1 MAINWGAARKA
12 FDQAFHSNPL
22 LLQNAIEEQRGHE
35 LTALDQ
41 VTRSSPIVDAYRQ
54 SAPRWAGGYREEDLQ
69 AAEDARRRDPV
80 LAGETMQFGHYP
92 NLSPAE
98 QQGFRQGMGRA
109 VGLGA
114 QAAGAVAGD
123 LMSQR
128 TLNIWWLINAAQAA
142 AMLGQQVGLH
152 GTLRGVPGAPKGSPF
167 DSAGMRIATAMP
179 SILAVSAAT
188 GSLMRQPGYAAVL
201 PSEGDRTESEDPL
214 MEGVY
219 RNVLARNGALL
230 PWSEFSKERPDVSRD
245 EYEAYKSYLFG
256 DKSPIKA
263 TADGIH
269 GPELTFLGKSVP
281 LLTGIMPLVGGV
293 IGGRMAVRR
302 AGERLA
308 ADPAGIGGAPV
319 NQFQALVSQEM
330 DYRDQLKK
338 ERSGNALAEGPFVP
352 SAELQ
357 ALGDQ
362 VASQKRM
369 ISSRLGRAGI
379 VGASAGIGITAAA
392 AGLLET
398 LRRSAK
404 ARELE
409 QQGTLESE
417 DEMTAVVRP

>member
-1 MAINWGAARKA
+1 MAPNWGAARKA

-22 LLQNAIEEQRGHE
+22 LLQNAIEERRGHE
-35 LTALDQ
+35 LTALGQ
-41 VTRSSPIVDAYRQ
+41 VTRSSPVLDAYRQ
-54 SAPRWAGGYREEDLQ
+54 AVPRWAGGYRDEDRQ
-69 AAEDARRRDPV
+69 AAGDARRRDPV
-80 LAGETMQFGHYP
+80 LAGETLQFGHYP
-92 NLSPAE
+92 NLTPKE
-98 QQGFRQGMGRA
+98 QQDLSRGMGRA
-109 VGLGA
+109 LGLAA
-114 QAAGAVAGD
+114 QGAGAVVGD
-123 LMSQR
+123 AMGQR

-152 GTLRGVPGAPKGSPF
+152 GTLHKVPGAPWGSPF

-188 GSLMRQPGYAAVL
+188 GSLLRQPGYAAVL
-201 PSEGDRTESEDPL
+201 PSEEDRTRSEDPL

-230 PWSEFSKERPDVSRD
+230 PWSEFSKERPDVSRS
-245 EYEAYKSYLFG
+245 EYESYKAYLFG

-281 LLTGIMPLVGGV
+281 LLTGVLPLVGGV

-319 NQFQALVSQEM
+319 NQFHALTSQEM
-330 DYRDQLKK
+330 DYRERLAK
-338 ERSGNALAEGPFVP
+338 ERSGTALAEGPFVP
-352 SAELQ
+352 SDQLQ

-398 LRRSAK
+398 MRRSAK
-404 ARELE
+404 ARDLE
-409 QQGTLESE
+409 
-417 DEMTAVVRP
+417 